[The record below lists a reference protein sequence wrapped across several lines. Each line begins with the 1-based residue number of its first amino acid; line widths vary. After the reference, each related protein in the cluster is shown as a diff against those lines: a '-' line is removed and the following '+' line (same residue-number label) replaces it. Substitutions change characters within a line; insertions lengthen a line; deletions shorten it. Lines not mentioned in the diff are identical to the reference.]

1 MNYYGSL
8 CLSDI
13 PARLIKE
20 GKDGKKYLNIHI
32 IERKEPS
39 QYGETHFITASC
51 KKEDE
56 VEGENRFIGGVQP
69 FVPSRK
75 FGGGHVVE
83 VLGYVSYV
91 LDRIYR
97 IIIIIFFIIKK

>member
-1 MNYYGSL
+1 MIMNYYGSI
-8 CLSDI
+8 CLSDV
-13 PARLIKE
+13 PRRLIKE

-69 FVPSRK
+69 FTPKAATPTPEEIAEMPVANDNSELP
-75 FGGGHVVE
+75 F
-83 VLGYVSYV
+83 
-91 LDRIYR
+91 
-97 IIIIIFFIIKK
+97 